1 MATRWR
7 LHFDGD
13 NIYTEKKARIH
24 KLTEDVEWRIDN
36 IPGVVND
43 LNSDSETDALSAKMG
58 KVLYDE
64 VKEALGVWHFLSTWD
79 AVTGTPSS
87 EPVDDPYEYH
97 TWDYYIVSNVGS
109 TNYKPHWGTYT
120 HWQVSTAVETWTVW
134 VNDWYLFDGR
144 TWVRQPAWDRA
155 ISIDAS
161 LSSTSTNAVENR
173 VVTNALNQK
182 QWIISDLAAI
192 RNWAA
197 AGSTALQRLANISEL
212 TNNLWYQ
219 TAWDV
224 AVAISWKANT
234 SDVTALAWRV
244 AAAEG
249 KISTLETSSADYAS
263 RISSLETSSWGASQD
278 IADLQGDVTSIQWDI
293 TSIEGDITSIE
304 GDISSLQGSVSSLQ
318 GAVNGH
324 TISISNLQGDVSSL
338 QTTVAWKADVSD
350 VNTKTFY
357 LSDTSDLTT
366 AQEVMNWLLA
376 WKNPIVKYSG
386 YSYLCVAFD
395 SQTSLFLVSPYY
407 DIAIENNSVSKI
419 KAEEIYFSLNS
430 NNEVTAITAEDYRV
444 GRCLSTDINY
454 PTPYTPQYPW
464 SPATKKYVDDI
475 VWDIESLLAN
485 I

>member
-24 KLTEDVEWRIDN
+24 KLTEDVEWKIDS
-36 IPGVVND
+36 IPVVVND

-87 EPVDDPYEYH
+87 EPVDDPYEYY

-173 VVTNALNQK
+173 VVTNALSQK
-182 QWIISDLAAI
+182 QATIPDLAAI
-192 RNWAA
+192 RSWAA

-224 AVAISWKANT
+224 AAAVAWKANT

-244 AAAEG
+244 TTAEW
-249 KISTLETSSADYAS
+249 KISTLETSSTDYAS

-278 IADLQGDVTSIQWDI
+278 IADLQGDVTSIQ
-293 TSIEGDITSIE
+293 GDITSIE
-304 GDISSLQGSVSSLQ
+304 GDISSLQGNVTTLQ
-318 GAVNGH
+318 WN
-324 TISISNLQGDVSSL
+324 VSSL
-338 QTTVAWKADVSD
+338 QTTVGNHTTSITNLQWDINSIEGDISDLQDAVAWIVIPDISITNNSNIISTTVSWHSI
-350 VNTKTFY
+350 TI
-357 LSDTSDLTT
+357 SDT
-366 AQEVMNWLLA
+366 ANA
-376 WKNPIVKYSG
+376 
-386 YSYLCVAFD
+386 
-395 SQTSLFLVSPYY
+395 
-407 DIAIENNSVSKI
+407 
-419 KAEEIYFSLNS
+419 
-430 NNEVTAITAEDYRV
+430 VTK
-444 GRCLSTDINY
+444 
-454 PTPYTPQYPW
+454 Q
-464 SPATKKYVDDI
+464 YVDDI

-485 I
+485 L

>member
-13 NIYTEKKARIH
+13 NIYTEKKARVH
-24 KLTEDVEWRIDN
+24 KLTEDVEWKIDN
-36 IPGVVND
+36 IPVVVND

-182 QWIISDLAAI
+182 QWIISDLATI
-192 RNWAA
+192 RSWAA

-224 AVAISWKANT
+224 AVAIAWKANT

-244 AAAEG
+244 TTAEW

-263 RISSLETSSWGASQD
+263 RISSLESSSWSASQD
-278 IADLQGDVTSIQWDI
+278 IADLQGDVTSIQGDITNLKATTNQHTTNISTLQGNVTTLQWNVVTIQWDI
-293 TSIEGDITSIE
+293 TNIRSTKQDVLQSGVNIKTVNWN
-304 GDISSLQGSVSSLQ
+304 SLLWSG
-318 GAVNGH
+318 
-324 TISISNLQGDVSSL
+324 NL
-338 QTTVAWKADVSD
+338 D
-350 VNTKTFY
+350 VNENVFLTESEWDALPDSKLTDGKTYF
-357 LSDTSDLTT
+357 
-366 AQEVMNWLLA
+366 
-376 WKNPIVKYSG
+376 
-386 YSYLCVAFD
+386 
-395 SQTSLFLVSPYY
+395 
-407 DIAIENNSVSKI
+407 
-419 KAEEIYFSLNS
+419 IYTN
-430 NNEVTAITAEDYRV
+430 
-444 GRCLSTDINY
+444 
-454 PTPYTPQYPW
+454 
-464 SPATKKYVDDI
+464 
-475 VWDIESLLAN
+475 
-485 I
+485 

>member
-24 KLTEDVEWRIDN
+24 KLTEDVEWKIDN

-87 EPVDDPYEYH
+87 EPVDDPYEYR

-161 LSSTSTNAVENR
+161 LSPTSTNAVENR

-182 QWIISDLAAI
+182 QAIISDLATI
-192 RNWAA
+192 RSWAA

-224 AVAISWKANT
+224 AVAIAWKADT

-244 AAAEG
+244 TTAEG
-249 KISTLETSSADYAS
+249 KISTLETSSTDYAS
-263 RISSLETSSWGASQD
+263 RISSLESSSWSASQD
-278 IADLQGDVTSIQWDI
+278 IADLQGDVTSIQGDV
-293 TSIEGDITSIE
+293 TSIEGN
-304 GDISSLQGSVSSLQ
+304 VSSLQ
-318 GAVNGH
+318 GDVA
-324 TISISNLQGDVSSL
+324 TLQWDVSSL
-338 QTTVAWKADVSD
+338 QTTVNGHTANISNLQGDITSLQSIVAWKADVSD

-357 LSDTSDLTT
+357 LSSTSDLVT
-366 AQEVMNWLLA
+366 AQEILDWYLA
-376 WKNPIVKYSG
+376 GKNPIVSSHNTKFILYNASSTALVFRSAPQLGDYSDTSYIYASRVTINYSDTTATSVSSVAFG
-386 YSYLCVAFD
+386 GSYL
-395 SQTSLFLVSPYY
+395 STSV
-407 DIAIENNSVSKI
+407 
-419 KAEEIYFSLNS
+419 
-430 NNEVTAITAEDYRV
+430 
-444 GRCLSTDINY
+444 NY
-454 PTPYTPQYPW
+454 STPYTPYRDG
-464 SPATKKYVDDI
+464 SPATKKYVDDM
-475 VWDIESLLAN
+475 VWDIETLLAN

>member
-24 KLTEDVEWRIDN
+24 KLTEDVEWKIEN

-87 EPVDDPYEYH
+87 EPVDDPYEYR

-109 TNYKPHWGTYT
+109 TNYKPHWGTYA

-182 QWIISDLAAI
+182 QAIISDLTAI

-212 TNNLWYQ
+212 TNNLGFQ

-224 AVAISWKANT
+224 AVAIAWKANT

-244 AAAEG
+244 TTAEG

-263 RISSLETSSWGASQD
+263 RISNLETSSWGASQD
-278 IADLQGDVTSIQWDI
+278 ISDLQGDVTSIQ
-293 TSIEGDITSIE
+293 GDITSIE
-304 GDISSLQGSVSSLQ
+304 GDISSLQGGITTLQ
-318 GAVNGH
+318 W
-324 TISISNLQGDVSSL
+324 DVSSL
-338 QTTVAWKADVSD
+338 QATVSNHTTSITNLQWDITSIEGDISDLQDAVAWIVIPDISITNNSNIISTTVSWHSI
-350 VNTKTFY
+350 TI
-357 LSDTSDLTT
+357 SDT
-366 AQEVMNWLLA
+366 ANA
-376 WKNPIVKYSG
+376 
-386 YSYLCVAFD
+386 
-395 SQTSLFLVSPYY
+395 
-407 DIAIENNSVSKI
+407 
-419 KAEEIYFSLNS
+419 
-430 NNEVTAITAEDYRV
+430 VTK
-444 GRCLSTDINY
+444 
-454 PTPYTPQYPW
+454 Q
-464 SPATKKYVDDI
+464 YVDDI
-475 VWDIESLLAN
+475 VWNIESLLAN
-485 I
+485 L